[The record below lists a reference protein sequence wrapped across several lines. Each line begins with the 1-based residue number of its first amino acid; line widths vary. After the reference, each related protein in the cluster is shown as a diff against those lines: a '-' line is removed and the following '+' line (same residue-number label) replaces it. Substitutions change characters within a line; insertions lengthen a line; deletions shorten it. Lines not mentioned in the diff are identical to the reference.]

1 MDDSTWVTF
10 PMPRTH
16 HKGGWRKSKTRYT
29 VFRKGNT
36 EPLIVK
42 GTVKECADL
51 MGVQEN
57 YIYVMLVR
65 NKGENGTWK
74 IEKTVLD

>member
-1 MDDSTWVTF
+1 M
-10 PMPRTH
+10 
-16 HKGGWRKSKTRYT
+16 
-29 VFRKGNT
+29 
-36 EPLIVK
+36 IVK

-74 IEKTVLD
+74 IEKTVID